1 MNVKKNAI
9 IIASTAVGTAVG
21 TTLLINGI
29 KTDTPELNN
38 EVNENPIILRSERK
52 ETQSSYNRVKEINED
67 NMKLIVYESS
77 SELYQR
83 ILKSDEWID
92 VNSKLTTYYSYNAV
106 IDLSEAAIVYEVNG
120 VTFVEIDTSKV
131 KINNVNIE
139 EPTVKTDINFFNQ
152 FKGKSI
158 EENTNQLIILAY
170 DDIEK
175 IIDEQ
180 FDQSHDKIVKNA
192 ERKVRDLYRGLDNV
206 QVKFK

>member
-83 ILKSDEWID
+83 LLKSDEWID

-175 IIDEQ
+175 IVDEQ
-180 FDQSHDKIVKNA
+180 FDQSHDKIVKNV

>member
-9 IIASTAVGTAVG
+9 IIASTAVSTAVG

-106 IDLSEAAIVYEVNG
+106 IDLSEAAMVYEVNG

-131 KINNVNIE
+131 RINNVNIE

-158 EENTNQLIILAY
+158 EENSNQLIILAY

-175 IIDEQ
+175 IVDEQ
-180 FDQSHDKIVKNA
+180 FDQSHDKIVKNV

-206 QVKFK
+206 HVKFK